1 MRITELTEGSVRRAA
16 DFVRVNVQLEE
27 AESGEELWADRFNA
41 DPGFLRGLG

>member
-1 MRITELTEGSVRRAA
+1 MRITELIEGSVRRAV

-41 DPGFLRGLG
+41 DLGFLRGSG